1 MEPKKEDFP
10 LRQENLHLSLLE
22 NDNYLQAVLTI
33 ITIFQ
38 LLLAKRLEVSFGN
51 LGKFRYSIFF
61 LNPVPP
67 TKYQQ
72 TVPHTSGLVQEMHK
86 NKASP

>member
-38 LLLAKRLEVSFGN
+38 LLLAKRPEVSFGN

-61 LNPVPP
+61 FKSCPSHQISTNCA
-67 TKYQQ
+67 
-72 TVPHTSGLVQEMHK
+72 PHLR
-86 NKASP
+86 ASPGNAQE